1 MLQKPQ
7 IVAFS
12 KLDLPATRQKLK
24 KEMDIFNQ
32 KGIEIFAFSAATGEG
47 VSKLL
52 GEMIFRISDQTPTTR
67 PSSPGMGPGKQGIR
81 TEEISS

>member
-12 KLDLPATRQKLK
+12 KLDLPATREKLK
-24 KEMDIFNQ
+24 KEMDIFDR
-32 KGIEIFAFSAATGEG
+32 KGIKIFAFSAATGEG

-52 GEMIFRISDQTPTTR
+52 GEMVFRISDQTPTTR
-67 PSSPGMGPGKQGIR
+67 PMSGGMGPGKQGIG
-81 TEEISS
+81 TEEI